1 MPERRV
7 RWQRIHYAKDSFI
20 PDISCHYVP
29 CSALPCQAERYNV
42 FTFVVGPDVCT
53 PITVCYAGKN
63 YKIYDT
69 YTITITGST
78 STPSATD
85 CNGSPLR
92 YEARYEN
99 TSKGR
104 DTYHSNTYAFYNKVN
119 YGNNGSVSQSGKT
132 SYADPRDNWGN
143 DPRWGDIG
151 RELGRKGARHASQEC
166 GHAYPGLHLF
176 TGISKA
182 YGEYARLRAAFNG
195 VNVYAGIGKD
205 WLFDGINKDKLL
217 WHAGLGGYYS
227 FGGEDPWGDILGSVT
242 VAKTAAWENVSLM
255 LDCDFTYWFGRWRRV
270 GCYCGAG
277 AGFADI
283 KDFGKQNGH
292 GTKFAWNLEFGLYKQ
307 HCCQKNRGSKT
318 SGC

>member
-1 MPERRV
+1 MPEKRV
-7 RWQRIHYAKDSFI
+7 WRQSFI
-20 PDISCHYVP
+20 MRKTHIILTLAVIFLH
-29 CSALPCQAERYNV
+29 ALTCRAEWYNV
-42 FTFVVGPDVCT
+42 FTFIVGRDVCT
-53 PITVCYAGKN
+53 PITVYYAGKN
-63 YKIYDT
+63 YKVYD
-69 YTITITGST
+69 ITFTGST

-92 YEARYEN
+92 YEAQYEN
-99 TSKGR
+99 ASKGR
-104 DTYHSNTYAFYNKVN
+104 DTYHTNTYTFYNKVS
-119 YGNNGSVSQSGKT
+119 YGSNGSGSHSGST
-132 SYADPRDNWGN
+132 TDTNQRNNWGN
-143 DPRWGDIG
+143 DPRWGDAG
-151 RELGRKGARHASQEC
+151 RELSREGVRHASQEC
-166 GHAYPGLHLF
+166 GHAYPGLHLY

-195 VNVYAGIGKD
+195 VNVHAGVGKD

-227 FGGEDPWGDILGSVT
+227 FGGKDPWGDILGSVT

-283 KDFGKQNGH
+283 KDFGKQDGH
-292 GTKFAWNLEFGLYKQ
+292 GTKFAWNLEFGLCFRLA
-307 HCCQKNRGSKT
+307 HF
-318 SGC
+318 